1 MNFMPKVYKATEI
14 LKMLLSYGFQKVSQK
29 WSHLKLQNQTWEIV
43 MLPIHS
49 KDIPYWTFVSIE
61 TSESFF
67 RKNKEIF
74 RKIKVWFFIGE
85 SDFLS
90 FDGLSCDL

>member
-43 MLPIHS
+43 ILPIHS
-49 KDIPYWTFVSIE
+49 KDIPYWTFVSILRQANLPLEE
-61 TSESFF
+61 T
-67 RKNKEIF
+67 KNF
-74 RKIKVWFFIGE
+74 
-85 SDFLS
+85 
-90 FDGLSCDL
+90 